1 MGLELNPMKWS
12 VCGQSLGELAF
23 GSKGSSET
31 TPTNL
36 MTPEQLAKL
45 KELLAQLQVGGSA
58 GSAYGGQLTADP
70 NAVQGASLAALEQS
84 AMNAVTPGSE
94 GDVSTKT
101 LTEIMNAGPAD
112 IQASVVDPTMQNFI
126 QEILPAISGRF
137 SGMSGFGSDKML
149 QEGIAAGNVATGIAS
164 ERAKALDTMQGRK
177 IAAASALPTAQ
188 GGWLQNI
195 LNMQAGGGVAQATAQ
210 APLTN
215 TYNEFLRQQ
224 QLKQQLKQ
232 QDIDNILAALGL
244 KSKENITTV
253 TPGTTG
259 LVQGFAQGVGSGL
272 GKKLGGG

>member
-12 VCGQSLGELAF
+12 VGGQSLGELAF

-126 QEILPAISGRF
+126 QKKIPHIPVSILF
-137 SGMSGFGSDKML
+137 
-149 QEGIAAGNVATGIAS
+149 
-164 ERAKALDTMQGRK
+164 
-177 IAAASALPTAQ
+177 
-188 GGWLQNI
+188 
-195 LNMQAGGGVAQATAQ
+195 
-210 APLTN
+210 
-215 TYNEFLRQQ
+215 
-224 QLKQQLKQ
+224 
-232 QDIDNILAALGL
+232 
-244 KSKENITTV
+244 
-253 TPGTTG
+253 
-259 LVQGFAQGVGSGL
+259 
-272 GKKLGGG
+272 